1 MSDDVVDN
9 LATGPQVENVDAT
22 PEAGESDKEAV
33 PYLLTFKDRT
43 AAEHGY
49 KEVQARA
56 TRAEQKA
63 AELER
68 ELSRTAALEKL
79 IEQNAS
85 RGQAEGRSQA
95 EIDAEEAQLIQRFE
109 SEQGSREILN
119 TIRKSYHLLDQDKV
133 SKAEARTLTEKIAKL
148 EAQLADMSVT
158 SQADYQTHK
167 EAIETLMRDDGLT
180 RAQAMKVHMRY
191 VKPAGEASPA
201 PGAIGGSR
209 ATDTGGTTVDIDR
222 EIERVR
228 AAVGDMTPDE
238 VKEMRQ
244 KMVRKAARR

>member
-1 MSDDVVDN
+1 MSNDVVDN
-9 LATGPQVENVDAT
+9 LVTDPQVENVDAT
-22 PEAGESDKEAV
+22 PGAGEPDKAAS
-33 PYLLTFKDRT
+33 PYLLTFKDRD

-56 TRAEQKA
+56 TRAEQRA

-95 EIDAEEAQLIQRFE
+95 EIDAEEAKLIERFE

-133 SKAEARTLTEKIAKL
+133 GRAEAQTLTDKIAKL

-158 SQADYQTHK
+158 SQPDYQTHR

-191 VKPAGEASPA
+191 VKPSGAASPA

-209 ATDTGGTTVDIDR
+209 ATDTGGAAVDIDR
-222 EIERVR
+222 EMEQLRQM
-228 AAVGDMTPDE
+228 VGDMTPEE
-238 VKEMRQ
+238 VKAMRQ
-244 KMVRKAARR
+244 KMVRSAARR